1 MTPTARPVAAIWT
14 TMSFWVLSEANEMAR
29 MSAAQVTSRPVRA
42 SELTIAWRHARASRT
57 QVRIAAR
64 GEALFIE
71 IVDDGRT
78 DGHGLR
84 GMAERAA
91 AVGGEVIAGPR
102 SDRGWRV
109 QATLPLNGQRP

>member
-1 MTPTARPVAAIWT
+1 
-14 TMSFWVLSEANEMAR
+14 MSFWVLSEANEMAR

-42 SELTIAWRHARASRT
+42 SELTIAMRHARASRT

-71 IVDDGRT
+71 IVDDGRGSVDDGRT